1 MNLKNKN
8 CLSSRRRKDDRY
20 HFNLINYK
28 NEKNKIFVKSLESL
42 REIAKLTIFN
52 SSILL
57 LFSFDFN

>member
-8 CLSSRRRKDDRY
+8 CLFSRRRKDDRY

-42 REIAKLTIFN
+42 REITKLTIFN